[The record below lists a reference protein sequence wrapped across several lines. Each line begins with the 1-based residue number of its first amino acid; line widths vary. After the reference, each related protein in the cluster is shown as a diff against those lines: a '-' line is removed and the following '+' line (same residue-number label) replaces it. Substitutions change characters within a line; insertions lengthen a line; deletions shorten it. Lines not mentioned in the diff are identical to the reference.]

1 MKIKRFFAKDMRAA
15 LAEVKEVLGP
25 DAVIM
30 SNKKVTGG
38 IEIVAAVDFSESKPA
53 VPEAAADKIPL
64 TNKIPATN
72 KTSRQLSEDSVNL
85 SASKFNFKKLMTS
98 EMSQQ
103 AEAEQVAEPTDSL
116 ASLLARQQ
124 EHKQQMSQAINN
136 DKNSGEENNW
146 DTSFLKKP
154 VSRRFAEP
162 PKTAPATLAEQNEM
176 RDGMAKKPQQNGY
189 KQFEQGGSKTEHQ
202 QDISAM
208 QAELAS
214 IRKLLEHQVSGLQ
227 WQEVERNEPIR
238 AMLIKHLVKIG
249 FTEEIADQL
258 ANCVAEGCSIES
270 AWDQIQALLIDNV
283 LIAKD
288 DILSKGGAVALV
300 GPTGVGK
307 TTTIAKLAAKFA
319 MLHGSDNVALI
330 TTDTYRIGAHEQLA
344 TYGRIMGCTV
354 KVARDDAEL
363 AQYLYQ
369 LRSKR
374 LVLIDT
380 AGMGQRDTRLSEQL
394 DTLVNNEKVVIR
406 NYLVVPA
413 TAQRRVVQETLEHF
427 HHIPLAGCI
436 LSKVDESL
444 SLGEILSVLI
454 QHELPIAYIT
464 NGQRVPEDIDSANAQ
479 QLVRTVLNRDTL
491 EEQNDTHFWLGDD
504 K

>member
-53 VPEAAADKIPL
+53 ATDKPSE
-64 TNKIPATN
+64 PQQVTN
-72 KTSRQLSEDSVNL
+72 KTERQLSEDSVNL
-85 SASKFNFKKLMTS
+85 SASKFSFKKLMKNEPSAPTES
-98 EMSQQ
+98 EKKT
-103 AEAEQVAEPTDSL
+103 APNDSL

-124 EHKQQMSQAINN
+124 EHQQQMSQAIGSDDNA
-136 DKNSGEENNW
+136 SESNNW

-154 VSRRFAEP
+154 VARRFAERP
-162 PKTAPATLAEQNEM
+162 SAAPATLAEQNEM
-176 RDGMAKKPQQNGY
+176 RDGMARKPQQSGY
-189 KQFEQGGSKTEHQ
+189 KQFEAAPAKADNQ

-208 QAELAS
+208 KAELAS

-249 FTEEIADQL
+249 FTEVVADQL
-258 ANCVAEGCSIES
+258 ANCVAEDCSIES
-270 AWDQIQALLIDNV
+270 AWDQIQALLTDNV
-283 LIAKD
+283 LIAQD

-354 KVARDDAEL
+354 KVARDEAEL

-380 AGMGQRDTRLSEQL
+380 AGMGQRDKRLSEQL

-427 HHIPLAGCI
+427 HHIPLSGCI

-479 QLVRTVLNRDTL
+479 QLVRAVLNRDTL

>member
-1 MKIKRFFAKDMRAA
+1 MKIKRFFAKDMRSA

-38 IEIVAAVDFSESKPA
+38 IEIVAAVDFAESKP
-53 VPEAAADKIPL
+53 VAAEKANEKKSL
-64 TNKIPATN
+64 NNKLD
-72 KTSRQLSEDSVNL
+72 RQLSEDAVNL
-85 SASKFNFKKLMTS
+85 SASKFNFKKLMTD
-98 EMSQQ
+98 ELMQQ
-103 AEAEQVAEPTDSL
+103 IEAKRPAAPNDSL

-124 EHKQQMSQAINN
+124 EHQQQMSRAIGN
-136 DKNSGEENNW
+136 DDGANESNNW
-146 DTSFLKKP
+146 NTNFLKKP
-154 VSRRFAEP
+154 EARRFAER
-162 PKTAPATLAEQNEM
+162 ATLAEQNEM
-176 RDGMAKKPQQNGY
+176 RDGMARKPLQSGY
-189 KQFEQGGSKTEHQ
+189 KPFEPTAVKSDNQ

-208 QAELAS
+208 KAELAS

-227 WQEVERNEPIR
+227 WQEIERNEPIR
-238 AMLIKHLVKIG
+238 AMLIKHMVKIG
-249 FTEEIADQL
+249 FTDKIADQL
-258 ANCVAEGCSIES
+258 ANGVTENCSIES
-270 AWDQIQALLIDNV
+270 AWDQIQALLIENV
-283 LIAKD
+283 LIAQD

-319 MLHGSDNVALI
+319 RLHGSDSVALI

-354 KVARDDAEL
+354 KIARDEEEL

-380 AGMGQRDTRLSEQL
+380 AGMGQRDKRLSEQL
-394 DTLVNNEKVVIR
+394 EALVNNEKVVIR

-444 SLGEILSVLI
+444 CLGEVLSVLI
-454 QHELPIAYIT
+454 QHKLPIAYIT
-464 NGQRVPEDIDSANAQ
+464 NGQRVPEDIDSANAK
-479 QLVRTVLNRDTL
+479 QLVRTVLNRETL
-491 EEQNDTHFWLGDD
+491 EKQNETHFWLGDD

>member
-1 MKIKRFFAKDMRAA
+1 MKIKRFFAKDMRSA

-38 IEIVAAVDFSESKPA
+38 IEIVAAVDFSESKSAAPEPA
-53 VPEAAADKIPL
+53 AKRTPVM
-64 TNKIPATN
+64 N
-72 KTSRQLSEDSVNL
+72 KTNRQLSEDSVNL
-85 SASKFNFKKLMTS
+85 SASKFSFKKLMAS

-103 AEAEQVAEPTDSL
+103 VKPEQAVVKNDSL

-124 EHKQQMSQAINN
+124 EHKQQMSQAISNEDN
-136 DKNSGEENNW
+136 AAEGNNW

-154 VSRRFAEP
+154 VTRRFAEP
-162 PKTAPATLAEQNEM
+162 PKCAPATLAEQNEM
-176 RDGMAKKPQQNGY
+176 RDGMARQSSHSGY
-189 KQFEQGGSKTEHQ
+189 KPFESAVSKSDNQ

-208 QAELAS
+208 KAELSS

-249 FTEEIADQL
+249 FTEEVADQL
-258 ANCVAEGCSIES
+258 VNNVTENCSIES
-270 AWDQIQALLIDNV
+270 AWDQIQALLTDNV
-283 LIAKD
+283 LIAPD

-354 KVARDDAEL
+354 KIARDDAEL

-394 DTLVNNEKVVIR
+394 ESLVNNDKVVIR

-444 SLGEILSVLI
+444 SLGEVLSVLI
-454 QHELPIAYIT
+454 QHQLPIAYIT

-479 QLVRTVLNRDTL
+479 QLVSTVLNRDTL